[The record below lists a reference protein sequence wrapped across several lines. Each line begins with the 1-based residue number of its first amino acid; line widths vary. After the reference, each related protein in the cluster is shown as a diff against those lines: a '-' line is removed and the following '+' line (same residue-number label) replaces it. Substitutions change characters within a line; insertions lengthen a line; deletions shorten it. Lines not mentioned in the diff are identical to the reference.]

1 VEQHEAGEG
10 RHGGGN
16 PEDEER
22 AWRGHGDFWERQ
34 RCFAIGGECLIDE
47 YQIVV
52 SPIVLGK
59 GRTMFDGI
67 KNKVALK
74 PTKTR
79 TFGKRECLAVLRA
92 GGVKEEHNDHATPT

>member
-1 VEQHEAGEG
+1 MFSRTLDKASWSNTKLVK
-10 RHGGGN
+10 
-16 PEDEER
+16 
-22 AWRGHGDFWERQ
+22 GDMAAEIRKMKKERQ